1 MGLDNYWLIPKNTQD
16 NLEKFFNVEDK
27 FDSMKPND
35 VEFEEASYQ
44 GEYPLNLVGGM
55 FSGHGEGSFRGKY
68 YAPLCDAL
76 LEGEDWLYDF
86 HFPIDIEIAFQ
97 NMKPYLEKFQGV
109 DAEKQWNEFVHHCKE
124 NLNIFDQHNFLDDY
138 TLQDAVEFMKMF
150 EYYSAVENIC
160 LHAWY

>member
-1 MGLDNYWLIPKNTQD
+1 MYVTRPMCAIVPQCLGDI
-16 NLEKFFNVEDK
+16 
-27 FDSMKPND
+27 S
-35 VEFEEASYQ
+35 
-44 GEYPLNLVGGM
+44 
-55 FSGHGEGSFRGKY
+55 
-68 YAPLCDAL
+68 C
-76 LEGEDWLYDF
+76 F
-86 HFPIDIEIAFQ
+86 HLPIDIESAFQ